1 MLEIFFRTSIQK
13 PWKQT
18 WPTLERLFPRIRLHL
33 ERKRKM
39 TDKGDIRNRAAGAVM
54 GALIGDAL
62 GLGPH
67 WYYDLEQMRKDYGSW
82 IDGYTDPK
90 PGRYH
95 EGLKAGDLSQTGLI
109 TLELLESLAEKG
121 EYDEADF
128 TRRLDER
135 ILSNMDGS
143 AHSGPGG
150 YTNQSIRELYR
161 ARITEGRPWGR
172 TGDYADTTEAAE
184 RAVVLAARYASSPA
198 DGARFISSNIRLT
211 HVDPFVAA
219 LSISYCTV
227 VSALIRGLPFDGELS
242 STLYAMV
249 EKGELPFTHAVLAEN
264 RDKYHQAP
272 ASPSATLPFPDGLL
286 FPSHIW
292 RAAKDPDV
300 NIDPAWKVSLV
311 YGMPCSI
318 VCMLPAAYYLAARYQ
333 DDFEKAVLHAV
344 NGGGQNM
351 SRAMLTGALV
361 GAQVGISG
369 IPRRFIDGLSDS
381 GAILALAEK
390 VAA

>member
-1 MLEIFFRTSIQK
+1 MS
-13 PWKQT
+13 
-18 WPTLERLFPRIRLHL
+18 
-33 ERKRKM
+33 
-39 TDKGDIRNRAAGAVM
+39 DKIDIRDRAAGAVM

-82 IDGYTDPK
+82 IDDYTDPK

-95 EGLKAGDLSQTGLI
+95 EGFKAGDLSQTGLI
-109 TLELLESLAEKG
+109 TLELLDSVVEKG
-121 EYDEADF
+121 GYDEADF

-135 ILSNMDGS
+135 ILSQMDGS
-143 AHSGPGG
+143 PHSGPGG

-161 ARITEGRPWGR
+161 ARISQGTPWGR

-184 RAVVLAARYASSPA
+184 RAVVLAARYALHPGQA
-198 DGARFISSNIRLT
+198 ARFVSSNIRLT
-211 HVDPFVAA
+211 HIDPFVAA
-219 LSISYCTV
+219 LSMSFCTV
-227 VSALIRGLPFDGELS
+227 VGALTRGLPLDGELS

-249 EKGELPFTHAVLAEN
+249 EKGELPYTHAVLAEN
-264 RDKYHQAP
+264 KEHYDQAP
-272 ASPSATLPFPDGLL
+272 EPPSADLPFPDGLL

-300 NIDPAWKVSLV
+300 VIEPAWKVSLV

-333 DDFEKAVLHAV
+333 DDFEQAVLHAV

-361 GAQVGISG
+361 GAQVGLSG
-369 IPRRFIDGLSDS
+369 IPRRFIAGLSDS
-381 GAILALAEK
+381 DAILALAEK